1 VNGDLGR
8 DAHESRS
15 RTPGIVIGVSTLEI
29 VRFGDP
35 RLRLPGRKVTR
46 FDAKLGRLIDDMVE
60 TMDAAPGAGLAAQQV
75 GLDLQVC
82 VIRIDDELYEAI
94 NPEIVHRS
102 GEEDLWEGCL
112 SLPGYRALRRR
123 AEHAVMVAQDR
134 TGKRVTISGHGWLAR
149 AIQHEYDHLQGELY
163 TDGLPEGAEIITD
176 EELAQRSEAG
186 DEEPPQP
193 D

>member
-1 VNGDLGR
+1 
-8 DAHESRS
+8 
-15 RTPGIVIGVSTLEI
+15 VIGVSILEI

-35 RLRLPGRKVTR
+35 RLRMPGRRVTR
-46 FDAKLGRLIDDMVE
+46 FDRELGTLIDDMVE
-60 TMDAAPGAGLAAQQV
+60 TMDAAPGAGLAAQQI

-82 VIRIDDELYEAI
+82 VIRMDDQLYEVV

-123 AEHAVMVAQDR
+123 AEHAVMVGQDR

-176 EELAQRSEAG
+176 DELNQRTEASEEG
-186 DEEPPQP
+186 PPDP

>member
-1 VNGDLGR
+1 V
-8 DAHESRS
+8 
-15 RTPGIVIGVSTLEI
+15 VGVSILEI

-35 RLRLPGRKVTR
+35 RLRMPGRQVTR
-46 FDAKLGRLIDDMVE
+46 FDRELGGLIDDMVE

-75 GLDLQVC
+75 GIDVQVC
-82 VIRIDDELYEAI
+82 VIRIDDHLYECV
-94 NPEIVHRS
+94 NPQIVHRS

-123 AEHAVMVAQDR
+123 SEHAVMVAQDR
-134 TGKRVTISGHGWLAR
+134 TGKRVTISGRGWLAR

-163 TDGLPEGAEIITD
+163 TDGLPDGAEIITD
-176 EELAQRSEAG
+176 EELAERRDES
-186 DEEPPQP
+186 DEEPAGP

>member
-1 VNGDLGR
+1 VGC
-8 DAHESRS
+8 
-15 RTPGIVIGVSTLEI
+15 VSVLEI

-35 RLRLPGRKVTR
+35 RLRLPGREITR
-46 FDAKLGRLIDDMVE
+46 FDRELGRLIDNMVE

-82 VIRIDDELYEAI
+82 VIRIDDQLYEAV
-94 NPEIVHRS
+94 NPRIIHRS

-112 SLPGYRALRRR
+112 SLPGYRAPRRR
-123 AEHAVMVAQDR
+123 PEHAVMVAQDR
-134 TGKRVTISGHGWLAR
+134 SGRRVTISGHGWLAR

-176 EELAQRSEAG
+176 AELSRRTDGSEG
-186 DEEPPQP
+186 TPDPTDDETEPGVSER
-193 D
+193 

>member
-1 VNGDLGR
+1 VGR
-8 DAHESRS
+8 
-15 RTPGIVIGVSTLEI
+15 VSILEI

-35 RLRLPGRKVTR
+35 RLRLPGRQVTR
-46 FDAKLGRLIDDMVE
+46 FDRELGKLIDDMVE

-75 GLDLQVC
+75 GLDLQLC
-82 VIRIDDELYEAI
+82 VIRIEERLYEAV
-94 NPEIVHRS
+94 NPHIVHRS

-112 SLPGYRALRRR
+112 SLPGYRGLRRR

-149 AIQHEYDHLQGELY
+149 AIQHEYDHLQGELFV
-163 TDGLPEGAEIITD
+163 DALPEGAEIITEAELDRRLHGPD
-176 EELAQRSEAG
+176 EGSDHL
-186 DEEPPQP
+186 P